1 MTTYTTRTRTRT
13 IERDGGFFS
22 PNKSRRIGAAVQFQY
37 ISVASSNPGL
47 GRRVIQGEAKQIAPR
62 DCSARKVSGTCVIF
76 FVGSGPGATRPL

>member
-37 ISVASSNPGL
+37 ISVASSNPGCGFYLFVLFIFLFCL
-47 GRRVIQGEAKQIAPR
+47 GFLHR
-62 DCSARKVSGTCVIF
+62 T
-76 FVGSGPGATRPL
+76 LN